1 MKLGTSGLNTAP
13 IALGCMRMNDLNK
26 LEALRVIETSKE
38 AGITLFDHADI
49 YGAGTSEEVFAA
61 ALKESVVKREDIILQ
76 SKCGIRNGFFDF
88 SKQHIL
94 SSVDGILER
103 LQTDY
108 LDVLLLHRPDS
119 LMEPEE
125 VAEAFHQLKESGK
138 VRHFGVSNHQPYQI
152 DLLKQYVKEDL
163 IINQLQFSLMHT
175 PLLDASLNLNMQNR
189 ESVVRDAGV
198 LPYSQLNGMTVQAWS
213 PFQFGMIE
221 GVFIDNPAYPDVN
234 KALQEVAETHNVSKS
249 AIAIAWILRHP
260 AGIQAVI
267 GSMNPDRIR
276 SISEAQSV
284 KLSREEWYGLYRA
297 AGNNLP

>member
-1 MKLGTSGLNTAP
+1 MKLGSSGLETAP
-13 IALGCMRMNDLNK
+13 IALGCMRMKDLDK
-26 LEALRVIETSKE
+26 QEALRVIETSKE

-49 YGAGTSEEVFAA
+49 YGAGSSEEIFAA
-61 ALKESVVKREDIILQ
+61 GLKESAVKREDIILQ
-76 SKCGIRNGFFDF
+76 SKCGIRDGFFDF

-108 LDVLLLHRPDS
+108 LDVLLLHRPDA

-125 VAEAFHQLKESGK
+125 VADAFRQLKESGK
-138 VRHFGVSNHQPYQI
+138 VRHFGVSNHQPCHI

-175 PLLDASLNLNMQNR
+175 PMLDAGLNLNMHNR
-189 ESVVRDAGV
+189 ESVMRDAGV

-234 KALQEVAETHNVSKS
+234 KALQEVAESYNVSKS
-249 AIAIAWILRHP
+249 TIAIAWILRHP

-267 GSMNPDRIR
+267 GSMNPDRIH
-276 SISEAQSV
+276 SISEAQNV
-284 KLSREEWYGLYRA
+284 KLSRKEWYSLYRA

>member
-76 SKCGIRNGFFDF
+76 SKCGIRHGFFDF

-276 SISEAQSV
+276 SISEAQNV